1 MDECDQ
7 KYFGSYSKL
16 NIHEVMLKDEVR
28 TGTYRNA
35 ILQNTNLFRDK
46 VVLDVGCGTVI
57 TLIKCKVED
66 ATLPDGIDKVDIIIS
81 ETMGYC
87 LLFESS
93 IHSILFARDKWL
105 KKEGGLIFPDK
116 FWLYL
121 TAFED
126 KRFRD
131 KISYWDNVQGYDMSS
146 IIRHQD
152 FDSMYVDII
161 DASKVVSNS
170 SLIKGFEMD
179 ECDIKYFGSYSN
191 LNIHEV
197 MLRDEVRTGTYRN
210 AILQNAHLFRNK
222 TVLDVG
228 CGTGILS
235 MFAAEAGASKVIGV
249 EDAKLPDGID
259 KVDIIIS
266 EWMGYCLL
274 FETFINSILFARDKW
289 LKKEGGLIFPDKFWL
304 YLTAFEDKRFI
315 KDKESFWDNIQGYDM
330 SSIIQHQDFDRMYV
344 DIIDASK
351 VVSNSS
357 LIKEINLYTVKE
369 KDLSFEAPYHI
380 QIKKTGVIDGFLTY
394 FDTGF
399 SHCVRK
405 TAFST
410 APEAK
415 TIHWK
420 QTVIPFWN
428 TRFQSQ

>member
-16 NIHEVMLKDEVR
+16 NIHEVMLRDEVR

-46 VVLDVGCGTVI
+46 VVLDVGCGTGILCMFAAEAGASKVIGINACIYFVVIALIVFVVI

-152 FDSMYVDII
+152 FDKMYVD
-161 DASKVVSNS
+161 V
-170 SLIKGFEMD
+170 
-179 ECDIKYFGSYSN
+179 
-191 LNIHEV
+191 
-197 MLRDEVRTGTYRN
+197 
-210 AILQNAHLFRNK
+210 
-222 TVLDVG
+222 
-228 CGTGILS
+228 
-235 MFAAEAGASKVIGV
+235 
-249 EDAKLPDGID
+249 
-259 KVDIIIS
+259 
-266 EWMGYCLL
+266 
-274 FETFINSILFARDKW
+274 
-289 LKKEGGLIFPDKFWL
+289 
-304 YLTAFEDKRFI
+304 
-315 KDKESFWDNIQGYDM
+315 
-330 SSIIQHQDFDRMYV
+330 
-344 DIIDASK
+344 IDASK

-369 KDLSFEAPYHI
+369 KELSLEAPYHI
-380 QIKKTGVIDGFLTY
+380 QINKTGVVDGFLTY
-394 FDTGF
+394 FDIGF
-399 SHCVRK
+399 SHCVRR
-405 TAFST
+405 TGFST
-410 APEAK
+410 GTPDLTVTEPKKVASLRNVKPKESETAK
-415 TIHWK
+415 VMI
-420 QTVIPFWN
+420 
-428 TRFQSQ
+428 

>member
-16 NIHEVMLKDEVR
+16 NIHEVMLRDEVR

-46 VVLDVGCGTVI
+46 VVLDVGCGTGILCMFAAEAGASKVIGIDCAQIIDHTRDIVSKNGFSDVI

-66 ATLPDGIDKVDIIIS
+66 AKLPDGIDKVDIIIS

-146 IIRHQD
+146 IIQHQD
-152 FDSMYVDII
+152 FDSMYVD
-161 DASKVVSNS
+161 V
-170 SLIKGFEMD
+170 
-179 ECDIKYFGSYSN
+179 
-191 LNIHEV
+191 
-197 MLRDEVRTGTYRN
+197 
-210 AILQNAHLFRNK
+210 
-222 TVLDVG
+222 
-228 CGTGILS
+228 
-235 MFAAEAGASKVIGV
+235 
-249 EDAKLPDGID
+249 
-259 KVDIIIS
+259 
-266 EWMGYCLL
+266 
-274 FETFINSILFARDKW
+274 
-289 LKKEGGLIFPDKFWL
+289 
-304 YLTAFEDKRFI
+304 
-315 KDKESFWDNIQGYDM
+315 
-330 SSIIQHQDFDRMYV
+330 
-344 DIIDASK
+344 IDASK

-369 KDLSFEAPYHI
+369 KELSLEAPYHI
-380 QIKKTGVIDGFLTY
+380 QINKTGVVDGFLTY
-394 FDTGF
+394 FDIGF
-399 SHCVRK
+399 SHCVRR
-405 TAFST
+405 TGFST

-415 TIHWK
+415 PTHWK
-420 QTVIPFWN
+420 QTVIPLWN
-428 TRFQSQ
+428 SSISVTKGDSLYGTISIKPHAYNRRGLDVKINISRDTDSGLLLEKDFSFLP